1 MKRVHTIIVGTA
13 GTLALVAATALA
25 AAPEARFGP
34 GGVSGGAGCGYAPMG
49 MMHGGGPG
57 AYGGMWGGAM
67 RGDGVG
73 FRSSQDLGDL
83 KSQIAITAQQEPAWS
98 AFAAKASEQAS
109 LMQSTREQHWQGA
122 GADTT
127 PQARMAQHIGLMA
140 QQLAGMQAMNGAMTD
155 LYAVLT
161 PEQRSTADR
170 LFGHTGPGGYG
181 PGGYGPGGYGPGMM
195 GRGR

>member
-1 MKRVHTIIVGTA
+1 MPGATQKEHIMKRVHTIIAGTA
-13 GTLALVAATALA
+13 GTLALVAATEFA
-25 AAPEARFGP
+25 AAPEVGFGP
-34 GGVSGGAGCGYAPMG
+34 CGSPGGAGRGYGPMA
-49 MMHGGGPG
+49 MMQGGGPG
-57 AYGGMWGGAM
+57 GHGGMWGGG
-67 RGDGVG
+67 RGFMSAQNLDA
-73 FRSSQDLGDL
+73 L
-83 KSQIAITAQQEPAWS
+83 KSQLAITAQQEPAWS
-98 AFAAKASEQAS
+98 AFAAKAAEQAS

-140 QQLAGMQAMNGAMTD
+140 QHLAGMQAMNGAMTD

-170 LFGHTGPGGYG
+170 LFSHMGS
-181 PGGYGPGGYGPGMM
+181 GGYGPGMM